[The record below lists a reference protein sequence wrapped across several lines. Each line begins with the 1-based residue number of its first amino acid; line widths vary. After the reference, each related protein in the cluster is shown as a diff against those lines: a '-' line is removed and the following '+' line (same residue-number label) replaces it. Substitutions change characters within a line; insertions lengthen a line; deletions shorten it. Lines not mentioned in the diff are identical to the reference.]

1 MNKKYSRIKSICD
14 CKIAPMNQF
23 NIIIPDRLIGQR
35 IDSAMAQMLP
45 DYSRSKITTW
55 VRSGGALINGKTFKP
70 KEKILGGEIVTL
82 NIKAEKTNDWKA
94 EDIPLDIV
102 FEDNDII
109 VVNKPVGLV
118 THPGAGNWTG
128 TLANALLHYDPSLAN
143 LDRAGIVHRLDKNT
157 SGLMVVARSE
167 LAQKNL
173 VEQLQTHAVSREYSA
188 IVYGHMISGGT
199 VDEPIGRDPK
209 DRIRQAVVEDGKDA
223 VTHYRVI
230 DRFAHHTHV
239 KAILETGRTHQI
251 RVHLSYIGHPLIA
264 DPMYGGKIRFPK
276 KADDHLKNALKK
288 FNRQALHAKKLTL
301 THPITL
307 EQMSW
312 KAPLPQDLQDLLK
325 VLQEFD
331 SI

>member
-1 MNKKYSRIKSICD
+1 MSVL
-14 CKIAPMNQF
+14 

-35 IDSAMAQMLP
+35 IDAAIAKMLP
-45 DYSRSKITTW
+45 DYSRSKITAW
-55 VRSGGALINGKTFKP
+55 VKSGSALINDKTFKP
-70 KEKILGGEIVTL
+70 KEKVLGGEIVALT
-82 NIKAEKTNDWKA
+82 IKQEKTNDWQA
-94 EDIPLDIV
+94 EDIPLDII
-102 FEDNDII
+102 FEDDDII

-128 TLANALLHYDPSLAN
+128 TLANALLHFDSNLAN

-173 VEQLQTHAVSREYSA
+173 VEQLQTHSVSREYSA

-209 DRIRQAVVEDGKDA
+209 NRIKQAVVEDGKDA

-251 RVHLSYIGHPLIA
+251 RVHMSYIDHPLIA

-276 KADDHLKNALKK
+276 KADEQLKDVLKGFK
-288 FNRQALHAKKLTL
+288 RQALHAKKLTL
-301 THPITL
+301 THPISG
-307 EQMSW
+307 EEMSW

-331 SI
+331 PI

>member
-1 MNKKYSRIKSICD
+1 
-14 CKIAPMNQF
+14 
-23 NIIIPDRLIGQR
+23 
-35 IDSAMAQMLP
+35 MAQMLP

-102 FEDNDII
+102 FEDDDII